1 MMSCRS
7 DAQAAARRRPRS
19 AADRC
24 DPDRRGRPGSWPRAQ
39 YLEDSDQHGL
49 DTGRPSASGRGL
61 SSTNVTDHYSP
72 VRVKVESE
80 SLRVIP
86 SHSELFRVKLSIIG
100 LQVAEPESRLAP
112 DPARPFEPPLA
123 V

>member
-1 MMSCRS
+1 M
-7 DAQAAARRRPRS
+7 
-19 AADRC
+19 
-24 DPDRRGRPGSWPRAQ
+24 
-39 YLEDSDQHGL
+39 
-49 DTGRPSASGRGL
+49 
-61 SSTNVTDHYSP
+61 TDHYSP